1 MEDVN
6 SEVETPEETST
17 IDNLADALR
26 EVGKLRKEN
35 AAKRVKAN
43 EVEEAARKWQE
54 HVEKQKTDLE
64 RLSSEVSTT
73 KSEADK
79 LKEENTRLRVMRKHS
94 IPDEFE
100 GLFTGSEEDMEKT
113 ASLLSKAGGTAAGS
127 TGSTDYFAGRRG
139 SSVGPEKTTQ
149 DVWSEWWNSQEM
161 KG

>member
-1 MEDVN
+1 MENVNTDV
-6 SEVETPEETST
+6 EVTEEPST

-43 EVEEAARKWQE
+43 EVEEAAKKWQE

-64 RLSSEVSTT
+64 RLSSEVSVT
-73 KSEADK
+73 KSAADK

-94 IPDEFE
+94 ISDEFE

-113 ASLLSKAGGTAAGS
+113 ASLLSKAGNGS
-127 TGSTDYFAGRRG
+127 APAKTDFFAGRRG
-139 SSVGPEKTTQ
+139 DAVGANAEKTTQ
-149 DVWSEWWNSQEM
+149 DVWSEWWNSQE
-161 KG
+161 KGK